1 MWCFN
6 NKKSTIKFA
15 PKLLTILRN
24 MSSSNSTDS
33 LTTAALKASAS
44 FAKEVERG
52 QQKTKTTKPVIANS
66 TDSLTT
72 TALKAS
78 ASFAKEVERG
88 QQTTNAPVDIFLE
101 FDTPKIRALTEETL
115 RVHDQFMKEV
125 MRNQGR

>member
-33 LTTAALKASAS
+33 LTTA
-44 FAKEVERG
+44 
-52 QQKTKTTKPVIANS
+52 
-66 TDSLTT
+66 
-72 TALKAS
+72 ALKAS